1 MKRDRILYIS
11 VEKHTNYTALMISR
25 PDRLNAIGTSISLE
39 LLHLLSGYCTSIEA
53 KCLVIR
59 APEVE
64 QNGQKISIAGGD
76 LKELALLNRLQA
88 GKYCRQMSRVCEL
101 LERAPIPTIFLTDGG
116 LIGGGAEL
124 AMACDIRLGTVASTF
139 VFKQMHI
146 GLATGYGSCE
156 RMVRLLGKALTQK
169 LLFTDPVLSP
179 DQALN
184 IGLLHKKYN
193 SKEDLEAAL
202 PELIAFYSNFGLDA
216 WNAQKKMLNSIPDKK
231 SIEVTERENNIFTA
245 LWKNPTHM
253 NALRKFTIKKDSL

>member
-1 MKRDRILYIS
+1 MYIS
-11 VEKHTNYTALMISR
+11 AEKHPDHTTLLISR
-25 PDRLNAIGTSISLE
+25 PDRLNAIGTSISME
-39 LLHLLSGYCTSIEA
+39 LLHFLSDYCASSEA

-59 APEVE
+59 ATEVD

-101 LERAPIPTIFLTDGG
+101 LERAPFPTLFVSNGS
-116 LIGGGAEL
+116 LIGGGVEL
-124 AMACDIRLGTVASTF
+124 AMACDIRLGTDATTF
-139 VFKQMHI
+139 VFKQMHM

-169 LLFTDPVLSP
+169 LLFTDPLLTP

-184 IGLLHKKYN
+184 IGLLHKKFDSN
-193 SKEDLEAAL
+193 EAMESAL
-202 PELIAFYSNFGLDA
+202 PVLITQYSSFGLDA

-231 SIEVTERENNIFTA
+231 SIEITERENNIFTA

-253 NALRKFTIKKDSL
+253 NALRKFSAKKDSP